1 MTGLAPQVSRSASLT
16 GAFLL
21 AAAASS
27 VLLLDFC
34 DLVYACGCEA
44 LWRGAAEQ
52 CNIHH
57 AEGPHC
63 PWCSFGVLGG
73 AFVWGSIVVAQAVIT
88 LSPGDW
94 RPGRRL
100 TLALLAMPVL
110 GLLNA
115 LAFGWATGYWA
126 S

>member
-1 MTGLAPQVSRSASLT
+1 MSNSASRA

-21 AAAASS
+21 AVVASS

-34 DLVYACGCEA
+34 DLVYSCGCEA
-44 LWRGAAEQ
+44 LWRGAAER

-57 AEGPHC
+57 AEAPHC

-73 AFVWGSIVVAQAVIT
+73 VLVWGSIVMAQAVIT
-88 LSPGDW
+88 LSPGEW
-94 RPGRRL
+94 KSGRRL